1 MLYDIDESDCIYI
14 DHRENICTICTKPY
28 LHRKRYLSFINGDK
42 TIKDLE
48 LIMHTQVVVPK

>member
-1 MLYDIDESDCIYI
+1 MLYDIDESDFIYI

-42 TIKDLE
+42 TIKDLV
-48 LIMHTQVVVPK
+48 HTQVVVP